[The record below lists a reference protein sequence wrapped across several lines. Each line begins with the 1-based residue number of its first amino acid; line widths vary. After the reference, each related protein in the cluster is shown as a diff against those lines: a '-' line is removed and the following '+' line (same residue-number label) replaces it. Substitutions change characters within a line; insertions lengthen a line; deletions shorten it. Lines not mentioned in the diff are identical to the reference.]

1 MTPEEKNTLHKFE
14 ALKENQSFKVP
25 ERYFE
30 TFDERMQELVKR
42 HDTPKRQLIIQMIK
56 PWATVA
62 ALFTLIAI
70 VYNVF
75 NPFQSQGD
83 QPTTFSETEELF
95 SPVLFELT
103 EYDLVTYVVD
113 EDISFSTDELLDEDL
128 GDISQ
133 NEIDDLILF

>member
-42 HDTPKRQLIIQMIK
+42 HDTPKSQLIIQMIK

-83 QPTTFSETEELF
+83 QPTAFSETEELF

>member
-70 VYNVF
+70 LYNVF
-75 NPFQSQGD
+75 TPFQSQGD
-83 QPTTFSETEELF
+83 QLTVFSETEELF